1 MKKVSSV
8 FYITISLVIV
18 AVILGAIFPDQFE
31 QVTSLTNIFLSTNFG
46 WYYMWLFSAII
57 LFSLIVAFSPYGKIK
72 LGKKNEKPEFS
83 TISWIAMLFSAGLG
97 IGLVFYGAAEPLY
110 HFVTDAPIA
119 DPGSDEAFKQSLSFT
134 FFHWGIHGWSMYGFI
149 ALALAFSQFRKGEPG
164 LISATLKPLFGDKMD
179 GPFGITID
187 VLATFA
193 TVFGVATSLG
203 FGASQ
208 INGGLDHLFGIEVGF
223 TAQFFI
229 ILIVTVLFLIS
240 AWTGLS
246 KGIKYLSNTNLVLAL
261 LLLITVI
268 ITGPTLLIFNMFTD
282 AFGTY
287 LQNIV
292 QLSFRTAPLGSDNRG
307 WLDAWTVFYWAWW
320 ISWGP
325 FVGMFIARVSRGRT
339 IRQFI
344 LGVIL
349 APTLLVSIWFA
360 AFGTTAGNIQNSGV
374 DLSQY
379 VTELVLFNMF
389 DHLPMS
395 FLLSMIA
402 ILLIISYFITSAD
415 SATFVLG
422 MQATRGSLSP
432 PNSVKIVWGLA
443 QSSIALIL
451 LYVGGLTAL
460 QNTIIAVAL
469 PFSFILILMMISLFR
484 ALSKENV

>member
-1 MKKVSSV
+1 M
-8 FYITISLVIV
+8 FYITVSLVAV
-18 AVILGAIFPDQFE
+18 AVILGAIFPEQFE
-31 QVTSLTNIFLSTNFG
+31 QITSLMNIFISTNFG
-46 WYYMWLFSAII
+46 WYYLWLFSVMIV
-57 LFSLIVAFSPYGKIK
+57 FSLIAAFSPYGKIK
-72 LGKKNEKPEFS
+72 LGKKDEKPEFS
-83 TISWIAMLFSAGLG
+83 ITSWIAMLFSAGLG

-110 HFVTDAPIA
+110 HFVTDAPLSE
-119 DPGSDEAFKQSLSFT
+119 PGSDEAFKESLSFT

-149 ALALAFSQFRKGEPG
+149 ALALAYSQFRMGERG
-164 LISATLKPLFGDKMD
+164 LISATLKPLFGNKMN
-179 GPFGITID
+179 GPFGVAID

-208 INGGLDHLFGIEVGF
+208 INGGLDHLFGLEVGF
-223 TAQFFI
+223 MSQFFI
-229 ILIVTVLFLIS
+229 ILIVTVLFLFS

-246 KGIKYLSNTNLVLAL
+246 KGIKYLSNLNLILAL
-261 LLLITVI
+261 LLLITI
-268 ITGPTLLIFNMFTD
+268 IIMGPTLLIFNMFTES
-282 AFGTY
+282 FGVY

-292 QLSFRTAPLGSDNRG
+292 QLSFRTSPLESDNRG
-307 WLDAWTVFYWAWW
+307 WLDAWTIFYWAWW

-339 IRQFI
+339 IRQFV

-349 APTLLVSIWFA
+349 APTLLVCIWFA
-360 AFGTTAGNIQNSGV
+360 AFGTTAGNIEKLGV
-374 DLSQY
+374 DLSQH

-389 DHLPMS
+389 DQLPMS
-395 FLLSMIA
+395 FLLSIIA

-432 PNSVKIVWGLA
+432 PNSVKTIWGLA

-469 PFSFILILMMISLFR
+469 PFSLILILMLISLSR
-484 ALSKENV
+484 ALSKENI